1 MVGLEA
7 SVKFFHTPKVEDEGV
22 NVGWF
27 EDQTYEDGLPV
38 AKVAR
43 WNEFGTKAGIPERPF
58 MRRTKMEHEKEWI
71 ELLKTLVQRE
81 LDKEKGTNID
91 KALQKF
97 GEIVKGDIQET
108 ILRGGFKKNSDITI
122 NGGWIRRKGGK
133 AFYVEGKG
141 ANSIPLVDTGV
152 MISSIQA
159 RTDKEL
165 LDV

>member
-7 SVKFFHTPKVEDEGV
+7 SVKFFHTPKVEDDGV

-27 EDQTYEDGLPV
+27 EDQKYSSDENGNSIDLPI

-58 MRRTKMEHEKEWI
+58 MRRTMMKHEQEWI
-71 ELLKTLVQRE
+71 ELLKTLVQKE

-91 KALQKF
+91 AALKKF
-97 GEIVKGDIQET
+97 GEQVAGDIQET
-108 ILRGGFKKNSDITI
+108 IWEGGFAKNARSTLRKKGD
-122 NGGWIRRKGGK
+122 KP
-133 AFYVEGKG
+133 
-141 ANSIPLVDTGV
+141 PLIDTGI

>member
-1 MVGLEA
+1 MAGLEA
-7 SVKFFHTPKVEDEGV
+7 YVKFFHTPKIEDDGV

-58 MRRTKMEHEKEWI
+58 MRRTMMEHEKEWI
-71 ELLKTLVQRE
+71 ETLKTLVQRE
-81 LDKEKGTNID
+81 IDKDKNID
-91 KALQKF
+91 IDKVLKKF
-97 GEIVKGDIQET
+97 GELVKGDIQQT
-108 ILRGGFKKNSDITI
+108 ILNGGFVKNSKATI
-122 NGGWIRRKGGK
+122 KKKG
-133 AFYVEGKG
+133 FDM
-141 ANSIPLVDTGV
+141 PLVDTGV

>member
-1 MVGLEA
+1 MAGLEVD
-7 SVKFFHTPKVEDEGV
+7 VKFFHTPKIEDDGV

-27 EDQTYEDGLPV
+27 EDQKYDDGLPV

-58 MRRTKMEHEKEWI
+58 MRRTMMRHEQEWVEI
-71 ELLKTLVQRE
+71 LKTLVQRE
-81 LDKEKGTNID
+81 IDKEKNVDID
-91 KALQKF
+91 KALKKF
-97 GEIVKGDIQET
+97 GEIVLGDIQAT
-108 ILRGGFKKNSDITI
+108 ILEGGFTKNAEST
-122 NGGWIRRKGGK
+122 IRRKGAGLP
-133 AFYVEGKG
+133 
-141 ANSIPLVDTGV
+141 PLIDTGV

>member
-1 MVGLEA
+1 MAGLEVD
-7 SVKFFHTPKVEDEGV
+7 VKYFHTPKVEDDGV

-27 EDQTYEDGLPV
+27 EDQTYEDGLPI

-43 WNEFGTKAGIPERPF
+43 WNEFGTKAGIPQRPF
-58 MRRTKMEHEKEWI
+58 MRRTMMKHEKEWI
-71 ELLKTLVQRE
+71 ETLKTIVQRE
-81 LDKEKGTNID
+81 IDKDKNINID
-91 KALQKF
+91 KALKKF

-108 ILRGGFKKNSDITI
+108 ILKGGFVKNAPATVKK
-122 NGGWIRRKGGK
+122 KG
-133 AFYVEGKG
+133 FDM
-141 ANSIPLVDTGV
+141 PLVDTGI

>member
-1 MVGLEA
+1 MAGLEVD
-7 SVKFFHTPKVEDEGV
+7 VKYFHTPKVEDDGV

-27 EDQTYEDGLPV
+27 EDQTNEDGLPI

-43 WNEFGTKAGIPERPF
+43 WKEFGTKAGIPQRPF
-58 MRRTKMEHEKEWI
+58 MRRTMMKHEKEWI
-71 ELLKTLVQRE
+71 ETLKTIVQKE
-81 LDKEKGTNID
+81 IDKDKNINID
-91 KALQKF
+91 KALKKF

-108 ILRGGFKKNSDITI
+108 ILEGGFVKNAPSTVKK
-122 NGGWIRRKGGK
+122 KG
-133 AFYVEGKG
+133 F
-141 ANSIPLVDTGV
+141 NMPLVDTGV

>member
-1 MVGLEA
+1 MAGLEVD
-7 SVKFFHTPKVEDEGV
+7 VKYFHTPKVEDDGV

-58 MRRTKMEHEKEWI
+58 MRRTMHKNQNKWI

-81 LDKEKGTNID
+81 IDKEKGANID
-91 KALQKF
+91 KALKQF
-97 GEIVKGDIQET
+97 GEVVKGDIQET
-108 ILRGGFKKNSDITI
+108 ILEGGFVKNARSTVKK
-122 NGGWIRRKGGK
+122 KG
-133 AFYVEGKG
+133 F
-141 ANSIPLVDTGV
+141 NMPLIDTGV

>member
-1 MVGLEA
+1 MAGLEVD
-7 SVKFFHTPKVEDEGV
+7 VKYFHTPKVEDDGV

-27 EDQTYEDGLPV
+27 EDQTYEDGLPI

-43 WNEFGTKAGIPERPF
+43 WNEFGTKAGIPQRPF
-58 MRRTKMEHEKEWI
+58 MRRTMMKHEKEWI
-71 ELLKTLVQRE
+71 ETLKTIVQRE
-81 LDKEKGTNID
+81 IDKDKNINID
-91 KALQKF
+91 KALKKF

-108 ILRGGFKKNSDITI
+108 ILEGGFVKNAPATVKK
-122 NGGWIRRKGGK
+122 KG
-133 AFYVEGKG
+133 F
-141 ANSIPLVDTGV
+141 NMPLVDTGV

>member
-1 MVGLEA
+1 MAGLEVD
-7 SVKFFHTPKVEDEGV
+7 VKYFHTPKVEDDGV

-27 EDQTYEDGLPV
+27 EDQTYEDGLPI

-43 WNEFGTKAGIPERPF
+43 WNEFGTKAGIPQRPF
-58 MRRTKMEHEKEWI
+58 MRRTMMKHEKEWI
-71 ELLKTLVQRE
+71 ETLKTIVQRE
-81 LDKEKGTNID
+81 IDKDKNINID
-91 KALQKF
+91 RALKKF

-108 ILRGGFKKNSDITI
+108 ILEGGFVKNAPATVKK
-122 NGGWIRRKGGK
+122 KG
-133 AFYVEGKG
+133 F
-141 ANSIPLVDTGV
+141 NMPLVDTGV

>member
-1 MVGLEA
+1 MAGLEVD
-7 SVKFFHTPKVEDEGV
+7 VKYFHTPKVEDDGV

-27 EDQTYEDGLPV
+27 EDQTYEDGLPI

-43 WNEFGTKAGIPERPF
+43 WNEFGTKAGIPQRPF
-58 MRRTKMEHEKEWI
+58 MRRTMMKHEKEWI
-71 ELLKTLVQRE
+71 ETLKTIVQKE
-81 LDKEKGTNID
+81 IDKDKNINID
-91 KALQKF
+91 KALKKF

-108 ILRGGFKKNSDITI
+108 ILEGGFVKNAPSTVKK
-122 NGGWIRRKGGK
+122 KG
-133 AFYVEGKG
+133 F
-141 ANSIPLVDTGV
+141 NMPLVDTGV

>member
-1 MVGLEA
+1 MAGLEVD
-7 SVKFFHTPKVEDEGV
+7 VKYFHTPKVEDDGV

-27 EDQTYEDGLPV
+27 EDQTYEDGLTI

-43 WNEFGTKAGIPERPF
+43 WNEFGTKAGIPQRPF
-58 MRRTKMEHEKEWI
+58 MRRTMMKHEKEWI
-71 ELLKTLVQRE
+71 ETLKTIVQKE
-81 LDKEKGTNID
+81 IDKDKNINID
-91 KALQKF
+91 KALKKF

-108 ILRGGFKKNSDITI
+108 ILAGGFVKNAPATVKK
-122 NGGWIRRKGGK
+122 KG
-133 AFYVEGKG
+133 F
-141 ANSIPLVDTGV
+141 NMPLVDTGV

>member
-1 MVGLEA
+1 MAGLEA
-7 SVKFFHTPKVEDEGV
+7 YVKFFHIPKVEDDGV

-27 EDQTYEDGLPV
+27 EDQQYEDGLPV

-58 MRRTKMEHEKEWI
+58 MRKTIMRHEKEWI
-71 ELLKTLVQRE
+71 ETLRTVIQRE
-81 LDKEKGTNID
+81 IDKKKGTNID
-91 KALQKF
+91 RALAQF
-97 GEIVKGDIQET
+97 GEEVKGDIQST
-108 ILRGGFKKNSDITI
+108 ILEGGFKKNSDITI

-141 ANSIPLVDTGV
+141 AGKPPLVDTGV
-152 MISSIQA
+152 MLSSIQA